1 MSSKGGAARHPFDES
16 IRRIRTAA
24 RVAVSEESI
33 MKQRFNSPEL
43 TLRYKTL
50 REILAG
56 KAPGAYS
63 VAPDASVLSALQ
75 VMAEKD
81 VGALVVLDG
90 RRLVG
95 VFSERDYARKI
106 VLSGKASK
114 DTAVREVMSDE
125 VQSVTPD
132 QTVPRCIELM
142 TDKRIRHLPVVE
154 GGEVIGMLSIGDLL
168 KEMLGHH
175 EQLLRQM
182 AIERTVMLTP
192 DPSSY

>member
-1 MSSKGGAARHPFDES
+1 
-16 IRRIRTAA
+16 
-24 RVAVSEESI
+24 
-33 MKQRFNSPEL
+33 MKQMFNSPES

-50 REILAG
+50 REILGG

-81 VGALVVLDG
+81 VGALVVLEG
-90 RRLVG
+90 RKLAG

-125 VQSVTPD
+125 VQSVTPE
-132 QTVPRCIELM
+132 QTVPQCIALM

-154 GGEVIGMLSIGDLL
+154 GGEVIGMVSIGDLL

-182 AIERTVMLTP
+182 TIERTVMLTP